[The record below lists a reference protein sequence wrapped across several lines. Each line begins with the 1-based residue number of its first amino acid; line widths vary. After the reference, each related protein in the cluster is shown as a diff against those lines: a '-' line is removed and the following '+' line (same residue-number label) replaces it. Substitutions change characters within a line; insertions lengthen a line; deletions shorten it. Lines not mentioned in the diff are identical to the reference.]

1 MNDSSRPGTLAT
13 PGTAPGP
20 VADDPSLRPL
30 LVFAAI
36 AVTTGCVLLGVGVAL
51 GLPSEPFALAT
62 LLVGMVLPALVITA
76 RQAGGAGVRALLR
89 DAVRPPRPMW
99 WGLFAVLAVPALAWT
114 GASMVGGE
122 QPLTS
127 SLLIGFAVQLV
138 TGAIIINIWEEMVL
152 TGFVQRRSMARWG
165 ALGGSVAT
173 AVVFVGIHLPLAFD
187 GASDAGDVALGVTA
201 LVAVGVGLRF
211 LIAGVD
217 TWSGRSLLT
226 VGLLHASFNATADLL
241 EPGFDWVRYV
251 VTVLLGLVAITILL
265 SRREGR
271 ALPRQRLGAG

>member
-1 MNDSSRPGTLAT
+1 MNDSSRPGSLAT

-76 RQAGGAGVRALLR
+76 LQARGAGVRALLR
-89 DAVRPPRPMW
+89 DAVRPPCPLW
-99 WGLFAVLAVPALAWT
+99 WSLFAVLAFPVLTWT

-165 ALGGSVAT
+165 AVGGSVAT
-173 AVVFVGIHLPLAFD
+173 AAVFVGIHLPLAFD
-187 GASDAGDVALGVTA
+187 VASDAGDVALGVTA
-201 LVAVGVGLRF
+201 LVAIGVGLRF

-226 VGLLHASFNATADLL
+226 VGVLHASFNATADLL

-251 VTVLLGLVAITILL
+251 VTVLLGLVAITVLL

-271 ALPRQRLGAG
+271 ALPRQRLGVG

>member
-1 MNDSSRPGTLAT
+1 
-13 PGTAPGP
+13 
-20 VADDPSLRPL
+20 VADYPSLRPL

-36 AVTTGCVLLGVGVAL
+36 AVTTGCVLLGVGVTL

-76 RQAGGAGVRALLR
+76 RQAGGAGARALLR
-89 DAVRPPRPMW
+89 DAMRPPRPLW
-99 WGLFAVLAVPALAWT
+99 WGLLAVLALPALAWT
-114 GASMVGGE
+114 GASIVGGE

-127 SLLIGFAVQLV
+127 SLLIGFAVQIV
-138 TGAIIINIWEEMVL
+138 TGALIINIWEEMVL
-152 TGFVQRRSMARWG
+152 TGFVQRRSMGRWG
-165 ALGGSVAT
+165 AVGGSVAT
-173 AVVFVGIHLPLAFD
+173 AAVFVGIHLPLAFD

-201 LVAVGVGLRF
+201 LVAIGVGLRF

-226 VGLLHASFNATADLL
+226 VGFLHASFNATADLL

-251 VTVLLGLVAITILL
+251 VTVLLGLVAITVLL

-271 ALPRQRLGAG
+271 ALPHQRLGAG